1 MKIGIICAME
11 SEQRQVKALLEDVRD
26 FSSRHW
32 KYAGGN
38 FCGHQVALAK
48 SGVGKVN
55 AASQATNMIE
65 NLQPDILLN
74 TGVAGGIDSSLCVMD
89 VVVGEK
95 TAYHDVDCGPDVL
108 GGQIQDM
115 PLFFEADARLYEAAM
130 HAGVSSSVRGGLIC
144 TGDQFVTDR
153 RQLEKIKSRFP
164 DGLAVDMESAAL
176 AQVCHIYKVPFLSF
190 RIISDTPGVEG
201 HIDQYFNFWEEMA
214 NRSFAATRAFLEEIS
229 KLGTKF
235 S

>member
-1 MKIGIICAME
+1 ME
-11 SEQRQVKALLEDVRD
+11 SEQRQVKALLAGAHE
-26 FSSRHW
+26 FSSRPW

-38 FCGHQVALAK
+38 FCGHEVVLAK

-65 NLQPDILLN
+65 NFEPDILLN
-74 TGVAGGIDSSLCVMD
+74 TGVAGGIDPSLCVMD
-89 VVVGEK
+89 IVVGK
-95 TAYHDVDCGPDVL
+95 KVAYHDVDCGPDVL
-108 GGQIQDM
+108 SGQIQDM

-130 HAGVSSSVRGGLIC
+130 RAGAGTSVRGGLVC
-144 TGDQFVTDR
+144 TGDQFITR
-153 RQLEKIKSRFP
+153 HSQLEKIKSRFP

-176 AQVCHIYKVPFLSF
+176 AQVCHIYKVPFLCF
-190 RIISDTPGVEG
+190 RVISDTPGVEG

-214 NRSFAATRAFLEEIS
+214 GRSFAATRAFLEEIG
-229 KLGTKF
+229 KIGAKF